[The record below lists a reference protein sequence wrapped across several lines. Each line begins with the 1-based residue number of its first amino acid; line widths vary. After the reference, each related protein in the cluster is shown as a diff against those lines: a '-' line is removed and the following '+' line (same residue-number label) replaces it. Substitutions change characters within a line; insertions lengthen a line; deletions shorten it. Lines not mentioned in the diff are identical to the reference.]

1 MLPRE
6 NGAHRIG
13 GIDDVNK
20 GSFLSDQSGQM
31 LQVDLEVSFLCQFI
45 GNGHSLHGRTD
56 ILVERVAEFGHQ
68 NLISF
73 VGEGLQASQKAHVD
87 AVVDEDTGDV
97 DFELGLIQIFDGRSE
112 FWNSGGAA
120 VAVVVLVEDVFSQ
133 NLVAF
138 IGEGVPLGGI
148 WNYVCP

>member
-1 MLPRE
+1 M
-6 NGAHRIG
+6 
-13 GIDDVNK
+13 
-20 GSFLSDQSGQM
+20 
-31 LQVDLEVSFLCQFI
+31 
-45 GNGHSLHGRTD
+45 
-56 ILVERVAEFGHQ
+56 
-68 NLISF
+68 
-73 VGEGLQASQKAHVD
+73 
-87 AVVDEDTGDV
+87 VDEDTGDV